1 MATAHSTAKAR
12 LGRNRPSKAK
22 TARRSRARK
31 APGPRK
37 RKTNSGQAGGPSN
50 KRRVEPRSSD
60 RRAAIHIP
68 GRLRE
73 FLDAEHGFLLKVDS
87 LLLCIAKSMDDSAHP
102 VTGPYY
108 PDAVELASELVRRRA
123 DSFDDLLLDGR
134 LPAIEGE

>member
-1 MATAHSTAKAR
+1 MIMATVHSTSK
-12 LGRNRPSKAK
+12 GHSSRNRRRKAQSGP
-22 TARRSRARK
+22 RSRKHLAKQVREK
-31 APGPRK
+31 VPA
-37 RKTNSGQAGGPSN
+37 
-50 KRRVEPRSSD
+50 SD
-60 RRAAIHIP
+60 RGTTVRIR

-108 PDAVELASELVRRRA
+108 PDVVELASELVRRRA